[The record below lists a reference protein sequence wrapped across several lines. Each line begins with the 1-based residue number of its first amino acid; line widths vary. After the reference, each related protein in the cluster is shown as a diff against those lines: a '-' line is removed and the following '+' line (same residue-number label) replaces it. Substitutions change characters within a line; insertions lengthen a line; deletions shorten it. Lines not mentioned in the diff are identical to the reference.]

1 MRRMKSR
8 EDETYVAL
16 TNGCYGDTKRELY
29 EIAMSL
35 GRIADMLA
43 EMNGFPVDYDD
54 LHKEKKNVVYAHKK
68 DSIAECIQ
76 KIHERKEE

>member
-1 MRRMKSR
+1 MKSR

-16 TNGCYGDTKRELY
+16 TNTLINGFCIDIKERELY

-43 EMNGFPVDYDD
+43 EMNKYIVDYDD
-54 LHKEKKNVVYAHKK
+54 MTEKDKK
-68 DSIAECIQ
+68 
-76 KIHERKEE
+76 

>member
-8 EDETYVAL
+8 EDETYVVL
-16 TNGCYGDTKRELY
+16 TNACYGDRKELELY

-54 LHKEKKNVVYAHKK
+54 LQKGKKNENTNCSTMHG
-68 DSIAECIQ
+68 
-76 KIHERKEE
+76 